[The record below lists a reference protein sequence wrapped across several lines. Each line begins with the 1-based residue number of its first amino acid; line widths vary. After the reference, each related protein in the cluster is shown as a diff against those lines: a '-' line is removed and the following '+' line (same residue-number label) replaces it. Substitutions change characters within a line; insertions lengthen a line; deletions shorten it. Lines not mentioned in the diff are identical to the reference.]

1 VVAISRRIKAHTARQ
16 HVGRVVLRL
25 KRMSGP
31 VMGMSAWKNTLCGK
45 CYLMTLV
52 KSIPADPIAPFHGT
66 TQVVLPSSPLM
77 LPPRARW
84 RRRHWAVA
92 LSWLVCVLLPVVIS
106 AWYLWAR
113 AADQYESEAGFAV
126 RREDSGAAVE
136 MLGGLA
142 GLSGTSS
149 RDTDILYEYL
159 GSRRLVAELEADLGL
174 SDLWSKPGTEVFRI
188 ETDPVFAF
196 DAVGALEDLHRYWPR
211 RVMVSYDSL
220 AGLIVLRV
228 TAFAP
233 EDAQVIA
240 QAIVLRATDLINEMS
255 DVARADA
262 IRDARG
268 ELDLSEAR
276 LKKARRQVTK
286 FRNEHQLVDP
296 TVDLQAQAGLL
307 GNLQGQL
314 AEALIALDLLRGET
328 RESDP
333 RLELGARRV
342 AVIEGRIAAERAK
355 LGLKGDGDA
364 FANVVG
370 AYEALVAD
378 RDFAERAYAAARMAY
393 DLAQAEA
400 RRQSRYLA
408 AWQNPTLAETA
419 EYPRR
424 GRLLALI
431 AGFAVLLWGLTV
443 LSVYAALDRRG

>member
-1 VVAISRRIKAHTARQ
+1 
-16 HVGRVVLRL
+16 
-25 KRMSGP
+25 
-31 VMGMSAWKNTLCGK
+31 
-45 CYLMTLV
+45 MTPV
-52 KSIPADPIAPFHGT
+52 KSIPVDPVTPFHGT
-66 TQVVLPSSPLM
+66 TQVVLPSAPVV

-84 RRRHWAVA
+84 RRRHVAVA
-92 LSWLVCVLLPVVIS
+92 LSGFVCVLLPVLLS

-113 AADQYESEAGFAV
+113 AADQYASEAGFAV
-126 RREDSGAAVE
+126 RREDTGAAVE

-142 GLSGTSS
+142 GLSGASS

-174 SDLWSKPGTEVFRI
+174 SGLWSKPGTEVFHS
-188 ETDPVFAF
+188 ETDPVYAF
-196 DAVGALEDLHRYWPR
+196 DATAALEDLHRYWPR
-211 RVMVSYDSL
+211 HVTVSYDSL
-220 AGLIVLRV
+220 AGLIALRV

-233 EDAQVIA
+233 EDAQAIA
-240 QAIVLRATDLINEMS
+240 QTIVARTTLLINEMS

-262 IRDARG
+262 IRDAG
-268 ELDLSEAR
+268 VELERAETR
-276 LKKARRQVTK
+276 LKAARRQVTK

-296 TVDLQAQAGLL
+296 SVDLQAQAGLL

-314 AEALIALDLLRGET
+314 AEAVIALDLLRGET

-333 RLELGARRV
+333 RLEQGARRV
-342 AVIEGRIAAERAK
+342 TVIEGRIAAERAK
-355 LGLKGDGDA
+355 LGLEGDGDA

-378 RDFAERAYAAARMAY
+378 RDFAEQAYAAARLAY
-393 DLAQAEA
+393 DMAQAEA

-408 AWQNPTLAETA
+408 AWQQPTLAETA

-431 AGFAVLLWGLTV
+431 AGFSVLLWGLAV